1 MAVGIRDL
9 IVNGEP
15 MSKELLSSTE
25 AARRL
30 GISVPRLYEWLAL
43 SDRGDF
49 LLRGVPLTIE
59 YFQGGA
65 KGQGRIRIAT
75 EEVNRILGLMRVQ
88 PSPQHTRR
96 SPTKRPVL
104 RYITAKPGRPEM

>member
-1 MAVGIRDL
+1 
-9 IVNGEP
+9 
-15 MSKELLSSTE
+15 MSKELLTSRD

-49 LLRGVPLTIE
+49 QLRGAPVTID

-65 KGQGRIRIAT
+65 KGQGRIRIAAK
-75 EEVNRILGLMRVQ
+75 EVDRLLGLMRVW
-88 PSPQHTRR
+88 PAPQRDRR
-96 SPTKRPVL
+96 SPARRPTL
-104 RYITAKPGRPEM
+104 QHITAKPGRPDT